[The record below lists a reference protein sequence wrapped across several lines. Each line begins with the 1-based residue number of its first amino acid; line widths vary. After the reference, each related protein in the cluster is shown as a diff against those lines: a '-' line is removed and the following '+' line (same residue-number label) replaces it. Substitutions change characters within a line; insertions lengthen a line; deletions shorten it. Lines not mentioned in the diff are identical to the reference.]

1 MFLGLDGV
9 LFDYFDGQT
18 DLKNKHIRFVGEP
31 EARVKEDYLRIFRYF
46 RFHARFGCADK
57 HDSQT
62 LMTFKNNCE
71 GLTRISGERIWSEIK
86 RILIIKHCEDVI
98 KVMFNDIGLG
108 KYMGFKKNLNIINPN
123 QNQNISEYFIDLSE
137 FHEVLSRLTNAV
149 DNRLIECWEPITL
162 FSSLICDIEE
172 FMSVSARLKLS
183 NIEKETAIYI
193 ITNRSKF
200 TNDLKAFQNQLA
212 LTHKPNQNHMRK
224 FIIEFMKYSGL
235 FSHIEIINNWK
246 IPEFP
251 FTGHLIGGRVKRR
264 SHISSIL
271 NELKLIWVESNFQL
285 TEEELKIKL
294 DQILEQEI
302 YKK

>member
-9 LFDYFDGQT
+9 LYDYFDGQT

-31 EARVKEDYLRIFRYF
+31 EARIKEDYLRIFRYF
-46 RFHARFGCADK
+46 RFHARFGCVDK

-62 LMTFKNNCE
+62 LMTLKNNCE
-71 GLTRISGERIWSEIK
+71 GLARISGERIWSEIK
-86 RILIIKHCEDVI
+86 RILTIRQCEDVI
-98 KVMFNDIGLG
+98 KVMFNDIGIG
-108 KYMGFKKNLNIINPN
+108 KYMGFKTNLNIINSN
-123 QNQNISEYFIDLSE
+123 QEINEYFIDLSE

-162 FSSLICDIEE
+162 FSSLIRDSEE
-172 FMSVSARLKLS
+172 FISVSGRLKLS

-193 ITNRSKF
+193 ITNRSNF
-200 TNDLKAFQNQLA
+200 SSNDLKALQNQLA
-212 LTHKPNQNHMRK
+212 LTPKPNQSHMKK
-224 FIIEFMKYSGL
+224 FIIECMKYSGL
-235 FSHIEIINNWK
+235 FSQIEIIANWK

-264 SHISSIL
+264 SLISSVL

-294 DQILEQEI
+294 DKILEQEI